1 MTLIAFV
8 GVNGADALLTALSV
22 LFMGALEANP
32 FLGSIAL
39 SHGVE
44 KMLLVKVLFS
54 IALGG
59 ALWER
64 RAIRTLRV
72 LNWLLAAVVMYNGL
86 MITYA
91 LA

>member
-1 MTLIAFV
+1 MALVAFI
-8 GVNGADALLTALSV
+8 GVNGVDALLTALAV
-22 LFMGALEANP
+22 LFMGAVEANP

-44 KMLLVKVLFS
+44 KMLLIKVLFS

-64 RAIRTLRV
+64 RALRTLRV
-72 LNWLLAAVVMYNGL
+72 VNWILAAVVMYNGL
-86 MITYA
+86 IITYA
-91 LA
+91 VA